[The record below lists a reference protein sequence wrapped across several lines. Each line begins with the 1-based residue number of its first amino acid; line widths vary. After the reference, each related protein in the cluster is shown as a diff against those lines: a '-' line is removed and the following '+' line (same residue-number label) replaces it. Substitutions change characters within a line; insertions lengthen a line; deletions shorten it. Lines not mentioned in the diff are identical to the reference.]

1 MKTQLVCTFSK
12 KYETEKVIEDI
23 KSNFSILNNKIFVF
37 RSFEIKDD
45 SILSYNVIMDSYKK
59 FLPNS
64 IMVHQKRETNTI
76 YTINALN
83 ELIMNLNNGVLDKKY
98 PIEWERYKNCALL
111 KNRDGFRVVK
121 IFLVKVHT
129 FWYLLNT
136 VLDINNETKIKRINH
151 WRNNW

>member
-1 MKTQLVCTFSK
+1 MDQAIQNLINNERELLKTQLVCTFTK
-12 KYETEKVIEDI
+12 KYEIESKI
-23 KSNFSILNNKIFVF
+23 NEIQNNFSILNNKIFIF
-37 RSFEIKDD
+37 KSFELKED
-45 SILSYNVIMDSYKK
+45 SILTYNVIMDSYKK

-83 ELIMNLNNGVLDKKY
+83 ELIMNLNNGILDKKY

-111 KNRDGFRVVK
+111 KNKEGFRVVK

-129 FWYLLNT
+129 F
-136 VLDINNETKIKRINH
+136 
-151 WRNNW
+151 

>member
-83 ELIMNLNNGVLDKKY
+83 ELIMNLNNGVLDKTY
-98 PIEWERYKNCALL
+98 PIEWERYRNCALL
-111 KNRDGFRVVK
+111 KNKEGFRVVK

-129 FWYLLNT
+129 F
-136 VLDINNETKIKRINH
+136 
-151 WRNNW
+151 

>member
-12 KYETEKVIEDI
+12 KYETENVIDQI
-23 KSNFSILNNKIFVF
+23 KSNFSILNNKIFIF
-37 RSFEIKDD
+37 KSFEIKDD
-45 SILSYNVIMDSYKK
+45 SILSYNIVMDSYKK

-98 PIEWERYKNCALL
+98 PIEWERYRNCALL
-111 KNRDGFRVVK
+111 KNKDGFRVVK

-129 FWYLLNT
+129 F
-136 VLDINNETKIKRINH
+136 
-151 WRNNW
+151 

>member
-12 KYETEKVIEDI
+12 KNETDNVIDEI
-23 KSNFSILNNKIFVF
+23 KSNFSILNNKIFIF
-37 RSFEIKDD
+37 KSFEIKDD
-45 SILSYNVIMDSYKK
+45 SILSYNIVMDSYKK

-98 PIEWERYKNCALL
+98 PIEWERYRNCALL
-111 KNRDGFRVVK
+111 KNKDGFRVVK

-129 FWYLLNT
+129 F
-136 VLDINNETKIKRINH
+136 
-151 WRNNW
+151 